1 MKSSKECKS
10 PLRWP
15 GGKTRA
21 VSLFSALIP
30 KCDEVVSP
38 FFGGGSFEIALANSG
53 VKVHGYDADPAL
65 VAFWQ
70 EATSDPEGLAIL
82 VARHSPMDKAKF
94 HALKAK
100 LASGK
105 MSRKETA
112 AALFVINRCARA
124 GNIHNGGFNNPLKI
138 PAYERFTAS
147 SIAKLAAF
155 KVPNLTVERAD
166 FRDSLAAHPN
176 AFPVADPPYD
186 IKAILYRGHDG
197 FPHEE
202 LAKILKARGD
212 FVCCYNDDSFVRDL
226 YSGCK
231 FVKVGWAYGMS
242 PKVCDG
248 AKKSDEVLIF
258 GRDTVSRLKD
268 PMRI

>member
-1 MKSSKECKS
+1 MKSHTVRS
-10 PLRWP
+10 PLRWV

-21 VSLFSALIP
+21 IKLMAQIIP
-30 KCDEVVSP
+30 DRPEIISP
-38 FFGGGSFEIALANSG
+38 FFGGGSYEIAMAQAG
-53 VKVHGYDADPAL
+53 KIVHGYDADPAL

-70 EATSDPEGLAIL
+70 EAIADPEGLADR
-82 VARHSPMDKAKF
+82 VRRYGQMDKQKF
-94 HALKAK
+94 RILKSEMK
-100 LASGK
+100 NGK
-105 MSRKETA
+105 MSRQELA
-112 AALFVINRCARA
+112 AGLFVVNRCARA

-138 PAYERFTAS
+138 PAYERFTPS

-226 YSGCK
+226 YAGCK

-258 GRDTVSRLKD
+258 GRDTVPRLKD